1 MYSNSKKSLS
11 YPVITIDGPSGSGK
25 GTISNMLAEKLGW
38 HFLDSGALYRV
49 LTYLY
54 VLQSTKEFP
63 LESINLEK
71 INLKEDL
78 LEELAVNLQVE
89 FIQDKIFINNFNQV
103 KQDIT
108 QFIRSENCGNL
119 ASKLAV
125 FSKVRTALLVKQRG
139 FLKAPGLVADGRDM
153 GTVVFP
159 DAILKFFLEAD
170 VKIRANRRYLQL
182 KDMGVDVKL
191 HNLIGEVSER
201 DSRDMQ
207 RSVANLRP
215 AQDAILI
222 DTTAMTINEVFAMV
236 MDKVILIV

>member
-1 MYSNSKKSLS
+1 MHNNSKKFVG
-11 YPVITIDGPSGSGK
+11 YPVITVDGPSGSGK
-25 GTISNMLAEKLGW
+25 GTISKMLADKLDW

-49 LTYLY
+49 LAYLY
-54 VLQSTKEFP
+54 IIPHIQERSVDL
-63 LESINLEK
+63 IDLEK
-71 INLKEDL
+71 ITLEEDI
-78 LEELAVNLQVE
+78 LEELAFKLQVE
-89 FIQDKIFINNFNQV
+89 FIQDKIFINNFKED

-108 QFIRSENCGNL
+108 QFIRTESCGNL
-119 ASKLAV
+119 ASKVAV
-125 FSKVRTALLVKQRG
+125 FPKVRTALLVKQRE

-170 VKIRANRRYLQL
+170 VKIRATRRYLQL

-191 HNLIGEVSER
+191 HNLIGGVSER
-201 DSRDMQ
+201 DYRDMQ